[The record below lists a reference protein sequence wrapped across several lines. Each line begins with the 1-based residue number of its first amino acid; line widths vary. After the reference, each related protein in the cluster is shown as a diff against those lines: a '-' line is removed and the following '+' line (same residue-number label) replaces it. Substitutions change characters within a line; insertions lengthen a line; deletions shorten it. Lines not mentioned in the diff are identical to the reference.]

1 MKKEQNTIEQ
11 NTVVFNTYLVEN
23 KVLFNTEKI
32 KDFHYKLQGNSKENL
47 KDSIYLGEMFEN
59 TKVIFLSAES
69 KQARKNLGLK
79 ISIKYFLEQ
88 NFALSESYINRL
100 IQGYNLREN
109 LKSYLDS
116 GHVGKSIN
124 IDNFIKFCN
133 PKVETEASETEASET
148 EASETEASET
158 SEQTAFGGIT
168 LTINKASREDILK
181 AIEYLQNKV
190 N

>member
-1 MKKEQNTIEQ
+1 MKKEQNTVEQ

-32 KDFHYKLQGNSKENL
+32 KDFHYKLQGNSKDNL
-47 KDSIYLGEMFEN
+47 KDSIYLGEMFES

-116 GHVGKSIN
+116 GHVGKAIN

-133 PKVETEASETEASET
+133 PKKETEASET

-158 SEQTAFGGIT
+158 SEASEQTKFGGVT
-168 LTINKASREDILK
+168 LTLTKASKQDIEE
-181 AIEYLQNKV
+181 AIKYLSNLV